1 MVDDLVYI
9 MMVNDLVYIIMVD
22 DLVYIMM
29 VVSTGKIKH
38 MTNGSLTT

>member
-1 MVDDLVYI
+1 MTI
-9 MMVNDLVYIIMVD
+9 EVNDLVYIVMVD